1 MAIHILGNGP
11 SISIFDRDAWPETDV
26 FVGCNFSDPSFR
38 VNYTSVIDVGAMK
51 QILKGHTPAGPVL
64 LSTRAK
70 RYADKE
76 DSNWRDN
83 VSGIE
88 FVMTLKRDR
97 TISRNLSMN
106 SAQHATVY
114 SIDTHKNQ
122 KDVHL
127 WGIDSF
133 WSTDLESKTD
143 AYVRPNQK
151 VPRVKPKIT
160 RQWNRYWHKIFSNNV
175 NHSFIIHRPHRGLE
189 LVSGFSDVLNFRV
202 VDGAPT

>member
-11 SISIFDRDAWPETDV
+11 SIRLFSRDAWPETDV

-38 VNYTSVIDVGAMK
+38 VNYTSVIDVGAIK
-51 QILKGHTPAGPVL
+51 QILKGHKPAGPLL
-64 LSTRAK
+64 LSTRAE
-70 RYADKE
+70 RYAKKE
-76 DSNWRDN
+76 DADWQDKISD
-83 VSGIE
+83 IE
-88 FVMTLKRDR
+88 SVMTLRRDR

-114 SIDTHKNQ
+114 SILTYSNHT
-122 KDVHL
+122 DVHL

-160 RQWNRYWHKIFSNNV
+160 RQWNGYWHKIFSNNSD
-175 NHSFIIHRPHRGLE
+175 HSFVIHKPIDTT
-189 LVSGFSDVLNFRV
+189 LVDQSMNYKNVQV
-202 VDGAPT
+202 VE